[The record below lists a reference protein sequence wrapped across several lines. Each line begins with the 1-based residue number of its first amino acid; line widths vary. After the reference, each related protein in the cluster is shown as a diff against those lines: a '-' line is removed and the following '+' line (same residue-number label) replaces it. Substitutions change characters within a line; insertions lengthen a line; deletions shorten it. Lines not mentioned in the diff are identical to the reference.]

1 MPGNARIFCAP
12 RRSRQRGLSAGSL
25 SSGKD
30 SPAPGAS
37 PPGNVDPSGR
47 RVYACGPLRFLV
59 LSSVLLVCG
68 PSFAQAPPASAKA
81 NEQAHA
87 SFARGMEAYEQGRFR
102 AAIEHFKEA
111 DRLAP
116 SPRLSF
122 NIALSYER
130 MSDGPNALAAYRDYL
145 RRSPEAANVP
155 TTSVRI
161 AELELELQKSGVQQ
175 LTVLSDPTGANVL
188 IDDLSRGVT
197 PWTGELPPG
206 PHRVLLRAR
215 GYSDTAQSFELPARH
230 AIDLIYTLEPVASTP
245 VAAVPLAPPSP
256 AWAPVVAAS
265 PPPPV
270 PADVQQPAQVQ
281 WWTWA
286 ALGSSAAALIGAGA
300 FELSR
305 RQLETE
311 LHGDELTQTDTPE
324 TYDRMLARRTAA
336 RVCLGTGL
344 ALGALGGVSL
354 YFDLRRKEGSAGVGF
369 ACAGGECTAFTRGY
383 W

>member
-1 MPGNARIFCAP
+1 
-12 RRSRQRGLSAGSL
+12 
-25 SSGKD
+25 
-30 SPAPGAS
+30 
-37 PPGNVDPSGR
+37 
-47 RVYACGPLRFLV
+47 LRFLV
-59 LSSVLLVCG
+59 LSSVLLVSL
-68 PSFAQAPPASAKA
+68 PSFAQAPPAPAKA

-87 SFARGMEAYEQGRFR
+87 SFARGMEAYEQRRFR

-175 LTVLSDPTGANVL
+175 LSVLSDPAGANVL
-188 IDDLSRGVT
+188 IDELSRGVT

-215 GYSDTAQSFELPARH
+215 GYADTAQSFELPPRH
-230 AIDLIYTLEPVASTP
+230 AIDLIYTLEPIAP
-245 VAAVPLAPPSP
+245 APGPAAPLAEAPLAAAPLAPPAAS
-256 AWAPVVAAS
+256 WAPVAAPS
-265 PPPPV
+265 PPPAA
-270 PADVQQPAQVQ
+270 PADAQQPAQVQ

-305 RQLETE
+305 RHLQTE
-311 LHGDELTQTDTPE
+311 LHGDELTQMDTLD
-324 TYDRMLARRTAA
+324 TYDQMLARRTTA
-336 RVCLGTGL
+336 RVLLGTGL

-354 YFDLRRKEGSAGVGF
+354 YFDLRRKDGAGGVGF